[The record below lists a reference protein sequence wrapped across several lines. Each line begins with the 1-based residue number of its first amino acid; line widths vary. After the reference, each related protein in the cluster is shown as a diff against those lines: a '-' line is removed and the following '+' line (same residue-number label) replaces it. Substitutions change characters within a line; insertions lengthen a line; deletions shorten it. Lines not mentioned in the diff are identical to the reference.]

1 MLCKN
6 ITRDLLTEHELN
18 FHAVTISSLLS
29 SSSASAML
37 KPQINE
43 SDIINEEISN
53 NGNKLIPSK
62 YRSHFANN
70 EDNNIINIFDEN
82 DETLISTYK
91 EEKEG
96 YEEETVINFEII
108 LNKRRSSVINNY
120 ITNHVRKK
128 KSNKRRIEMS
138 KSSKM
143 LSEITNNIVNNSLN
157 LNIMGG
163 AALNP
168 EVEKCFK
175 QKN

>member
-1 MLCKN
+1 M
-6 ITRDLLTEHELN
+6 
-18 FHAVTISSLLS
+18 LS

-37 KPQINE
+37 KPQIND
-43 SDIINEEISN
+43 SDIINEELSN
-53 NGNKLIPSK
+53 NGSQLIPSK

-70 EDNNIINIFDEN
+70 EYNNLINIFDEN

-91 EEKEG
+91 EEKDG

-120 ITNHVRKK
+120 ITNHMKKK

-143 LSEITNNIVNNSLN
+143 LSEITNNIANNSLN
-157 LNIMGG
+157 LN
-163 AALNP
+163 NP
-168 EVEKCFK
+168 
-175 QKN
+175 QKFYS